1 VTSSNLSFRDSLSN
15 DLCNDGVKGCNMPG
29 KEIAE
34 PSSSAPG
41 NGKRSF
47 VYLVVYLFNF
57 PCVNPVHQ
65 EIPVRVSV
73 RIKGLYLLGFL

>member
-1 VTSSNLSFRDSLSN
+1 MTYSNLSFRDSFSN
-15 DLCNDGVKGCNMPG
+15 DLCNDGVKGCNM
-29 KEIAE
+29 
-34 PSSSAPG
+34 PG

-73 RIKGLYLLGFL
+73 RIKSLYLLGFL